1 MIQIKA
7 LVGSHLL
14 PTGRHP
20 TENCYKEEKEKCTPK
35 TYQPLYSSSTPASE
49 NVFGYVVEIKL
60 GVEPSYRKTVFVL
73 PLKIGLW
80 NGLKIRVHFP
90 SLMVTHEHGKR
101 KQGRVDR
108 IVIASYKL
116 FRM

>member
-20 TENCYKEEKEKCTPK
+20 TENCYKKEKGKCTPK
-35 TYQPLYSSSTPASE
+35 TYQPLYSSSISASE
-49 NVFGYVVEIKL
+49 NVFGYVVEIRL

-73 PLKIGLW
+73 PFKNWTPKIG
-80 NGLKIRVHFP
+80 
-90 SLMVTHEHGKR
+90 
-101 KQGRVDR
+101 
-108 IVIASYKL
+108 
-116 FRM
+116 